1 MASEAIQEQVQ
12 LRELDRKAIQIAA
25 SSTNTGQV
33 ILFALCSD
41 GTIHMT
47 RPTSDIGWAQ
57 VKKL

>member
-1 MASEAIQEQVQ
+1 MATEVKQEKAK
-12 LRELDRKAIQIAA
+12 ELDRKTIQIASA
-25 SSTNTGQV
+25 TTNTGQV
-33 ILFALCSD
+33 ILFALCDD

>member
-1 MASEAIQEQVQ
+1 MIMATEVKQEKAK
-12 LRELDRKAIQIAA
+12 ELDRKTIQIASA
-25 SSTNTGQV
+25 TTNTGQV
-33 ILFALCSD
+33 ILFALCDD

>member
-1 MASEAIQEQVQ
+1 MATEAKQEKVK
-12 LRELDRKAIQIAA
+12 ELDRKAIQIAA
-25 SSTNTGQV
+25 STTNTGQV
-33 ILFALCSD
+33 ILFALCDD